1 MAKSK
6 NKRDPL
12 PEQFSSLEEAGE
24 FWDTHSGADYEE
36 YMQEVHFEV
45 DLKRSVK
52 EVRVA
57 DHVLREVRKIA
68 QQQGRKPAELV
79 REAVAEYTVRHRA
92 VRRVPTSVA
101 SFSSGKRDLATRDE
115 HYLKGMGARDR
126 R

>member
-6 NKRDPL
+6 KTRDPL
-12 PEQFSSLEEAGE
+12 PEEFKSPEEAGE

-36 YMQEVHFEV
+36 HMQEVHFEV

-68 QQQGRKPAELV
+68 QQQGLTTETLVNLWLQEKAAASARQPA
-79 REAVAEYTVRHRA
+79 
-92 VRRVPTSVA
+92 
-101 SFSSGKRDLATRDE
+101 
-115 HYLKGMGARDR
+115 
-126 R
+126 